1 MKALVG
7 RIGALAIEWWRA
19 RRGLEPRAAAPSD
32 TVQPSAFPRPAAG
45 GKILLH
51 VGCGPARKEHI
62 PVTAFA
68 GAQWREMRLD
78 IDPAVAPDIVASI
91 TDLSAVPDA
100 AADAVFSSHS
110 IEHLFPHEVPRALA
124 EFHRVLKP
132 DGIALITCPDLR
144 AACRWVAEGREEEV
158 AYVTPAGP
166 ITPLDLIY
174 SYRGFTATGNP
185 FMAHRWGFTLRTLVE
200 ALRAAGFRSVIG
212 IEREAGFDLWA
223 LAAKTAR
230 SEDELRALAASHFPQ
245 S

>member
-19 RRGLEPRAAAPSD
+19 RRGLEPCAATPSAEA
-32 TVQPSAFPRPAAG
+32 QPPAFPRPAAG
-45 GKILLH
+45 EKILLH

-62 PVTAFA
+62 PVAAFA
-68 GAQWREMRLD
+68 GAQWREVRLD

-91 TDLSAVPDA
+91 TDLSAVPDE

-144 AACRWVAEGREEEV
+144 AVCRRVAEGREEEV
-158 AYVTPAGP
+158 AYVSPAGP
-166 ITPLDLIY
+166 ITPLDMIY
-174 SYRGFTATGNP
+174 GLTKTGNP

-212 IEREAGFDLWA
+212 IEREAAFDLWA
-223 LAAKTAR
+223 LAAKAAR